1 MIKQYIFFI
10 WLLHCIRSNLGR
22 PVKDVPTLCS
32 DLNASWINRYY
43 AERGEGERDSAEQT
57 VDGLD
62 IWLLLTCV
70 EAVEGWRYSL
80 GLTATV
86 VAILS
91 CCSGKHT
98 DTAESDSGGL
108 RHLFSVV
115 RLFKDNAGHSYKTE
129 TDLRK
134 TNSVMVINTTISRL
148 RCRRICLHSHGS
160 GLNIVSSIIQCW
172 IIKVCFGLNRKT
184 NTFTTNYFTKSTY
197 NLTEKST

>member
-1 MIKQYIFFI
+1 MIKLYIFFI
-10 WLLHCIRSNLGR
+10 LLLHCIRSNLGR

-57 VDGLD
+57 VDGFD

-108 RHLFSVV
+108 ASIFS
-115 RLFKDNAGHSYKTE
+115 G
-129 TDLRK
+129 
-134 TNSVMVINTTISRL
+134 
-148 RCRRICLHSHGS
+148 
-160 GLNIVSSIIQCW
+160 
-172 IIKVCFGLNRKT
+172 
-184 NTFTTNYFTKSTY
+184 
-197 NLTEKST
+197 